1 MEFLKKSKFFIVEQ
15 ISWIG
20 IIIFILLIGR
30 FLNINI
36 VNIIIVPTLINLILY
51 FLLKNKITSIKL
63 QEIDINDEN
72 YNSKYIEKEKESKE
86 TTKKYFYKYFIFI
99 YIFYA
104 EFVLLGFPDIVLLSF
119 LFAGFII
126 FIAYL
131 KSKKSKY
138 YDYINYYLYAFFI
151 LLFSMPII
159 EEILK
164 IINKGV

>member
-1 MEFLKKSKFFIVEQ
+1 MELFKKSKFFIVEQ

-36 VNIIIVPTLINLILY
+36 VNIIIVPTLINLVLY
-51 FLLKNKITSIKL
+51 FLLKDKITSIKL
-63 QEIDINDEN
+63 KEIDINDEN

-86 TTKKYFYKYFIFI
+86 ITKKYFYKYFIFI

>member
-1 MEFLKKSKFFIVEQ
+1 MELFKKSKFFIVEQ

-36 VNIIIVPTLINLILY
+36 VNIIIVPTLINLVLY
-51 FLLKNKITSIKL
+51 FLLKDKITSIKL
-63 QEIDINDEN
+63 KEIDINDEN

-104 EFVLLGFPDIVLLSF
+104 EFVLLGFPNIVLLSI
-119 LFAGFII
+119 LFAGFIV

-131 KSKKSKY
+131 KSKKSEY
-138 YDYINYYLYAFFI
+138 YNYINYYLYAFFI
-151 LLFSMPII
+151 LLFAIPII